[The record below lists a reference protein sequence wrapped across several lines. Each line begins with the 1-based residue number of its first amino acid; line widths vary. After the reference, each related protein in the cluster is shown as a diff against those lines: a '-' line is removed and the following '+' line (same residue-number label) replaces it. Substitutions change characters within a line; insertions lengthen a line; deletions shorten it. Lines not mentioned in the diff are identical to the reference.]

1 MANEDRDTD
10 SELAP
15 TSPTSSTGGF
25 GDLIAGVRSEGRAVG
40 GSIRGAASAF
50 RTGLGDLFGAGA
62 SNDPQAPG
70 PSNNGADGRVILY
83 GSQGNPTTA
92 QRAAGYGFAP
102 QDQQQDQQDRPRP
115 RQQSPQGRPDQ
126 QDQQDQQPQQDQ
138 PQAPAST
145 FDPVGFLKPKPT
157 PDGGQAS
164 STFTNSGKPVGE
176 AKPDPAA
183 GGYVPNRAVARLT
196 REGFGPDQPLKAGGI
211 LGALGLSD
219 VAVGLG
225 NLTNPAAVRDAIDKR
240 NAIYQNAVAADEA
253 ERRSFLQAIGTRVQ
267 AGDWS
272 ALADAARIDPQGY
285 QQLMSAQPMQA
296 GFAGHLPE
304 LKTAAEYMGA
314 VVNGNLDPQRAASSA
329 IAAHPELS
337 AEDQQHI
344 RSIFDMTRAQMASM
358 YPVIK
363 DAIIQGNAYTIAQNK
378 AALQTGGNTWLPA
391 TPDLKASAPSTK
403 VVTSTAAP
411 GVAVNVAGPIMMRP
425 DQQSASIDGRRYLD
439 TSTPWVTK
447 GDEHTGQK
455 WEEMRQQSEGFVN
468 SPEARQVVALDAALR
483 QYPDAGSFNALGANA
498 RTAILGAFG
507 AAGLKTESEV
517 SAVSGIPTKIAAKL
531 VGGVALSPEEF
542 GTLQAMAENRLH
554 QAASTADPARS
565 ALITNLA
572 RQGVSPADAA
582 SFIPDLGR
590 GVYASDAE
598 GKGADATAWD
608 AGQQQ
613 RKKWSKDFAKQYP
626 EGYVEIFNMKG
637 DKPRAAPADPNDL
650 DAFLSSR
657 QQGAATAGGAP
668 AGGAPT
674 GGAPG
679 PQNFAPAGGP
689 GGSPGFAAIDRNM
702 GPAGGVAP
710 IGAASVAPVAA
721 LAQARMPYQQELQDP
736 VVAARLLAITHAEVG
751 GQGPDAQRA
760 FMESVLNRAAAR
772 GQTLAKTLSGS
783 YFPEVTYQRA
793 AAISGNAKKLAAYE
807 PALRDVM
814 AGSNVSN
821 FATGNASGS
830 VGFAGGPR
838 VSSYNGENFGIE
850 GPDAKWSE
858 RMRAATP
865 DTIAAGPSPTVDRK
879 ALPPLRSG
887 LAPGEDQNEQQ
898 RQRNRQAWA
907 RQTAPAASPAPIGA
921 GSTPWGNATADAFAA
936 AGPANMPSSASST
949 PINPENREA
958 ADAFMRSG
966 ANAVTFGQADR
977 LAGFLNR
984 NLGTNSR
991 GGDTVADQVRA
1002 SDEAARTNP
1011 GATAA
1016 GGVAGT
1022 VAQNALLPGSAFAT
1036 GARTIGASAALGALD
1051 VAGQKANRGAD
1062 LTSREALK
1070 DIGLGAAIGAGSG
1083 ALAPVIGRAVGSGV
1097 AGGMAAGAAV
1107 GGLADTASEVAHGQ
1121 YPTLGGAAEHA
1132 LLGAATGGVGG
1143 AAGRV
1148 GARANEARLGLA
1160 PNAERVAASTL
1171 RDADVP
1177 DFRTLERLAAAK
1189 DPGALAAI
1197 EKNGL
1202 SLAVVSQ
1209 AAQAELA
1216 ARGVAS
1222 GTLPP
1227 EAQTLGAVQAATGR
1241 EAPARIMSPGGE
1253 TATTAASDALTGY
1266 GAGLKQRAAAAYAE
1280 LEGRQGATFSTPAS
1294 AIFQAPIAPE
1304 LVGVGEPRL
1313 NNSLRS
1319 PAGPAF
1325 MSSTLADDVRRSLTL
1340 ANYTE
1345 GRFPSVDHAV
1355 KAIDAQIG
1363 REGGATTY
1371 GQIEG
1376 LRSDLSE
1383 VLRDAT
1389 GPEKRFLGKALDA
1402 FDARVEAGIR
1412 SQFPDPVPGPDGRQT
1427 TRGDAIVQQI
1437 RDARLS
1443 HKVAVTAFGDE
1454 KPSRD
1459 LVEAIGT
1466 PRGASTVADTVLET
1480 DPRAVPRFV
1489 AKLAASPDARMSAPE
1504 VVKAIHAKAN
1514 AVFNDP
1520 TAPAELRQAARA
1532 VPDALRTAFVAEHF
1546 APNGEALPPA
1556 ELSKR
1561 MATLESREYAPIR
1574 KALGLDGKAMEELR
1588 TLHLLATSGARVA
1601 DLPADTRARAQKV
1614 LDDFMP
1620 GTNIGQS
1627 SGAEVVAAVVGR
1639 LVSHTP
1645 VVHRLLATLAER
1657 NAAARAATI
1666 ATPASVIA
1674 DANRA
1679 RNADAAGGFGEY
1691 AGRRVAPVLSH
1702 ALVGAMVPQT
1712 SPDTSEPRAPYKPK
1726 RFVPAGGQAA
1736 PSGGAAP
1743 APTYKPKRFVPG
1755 ASPST
1760 PTQ

>member
-1 MANEDRDTD
+1 MATEDRDTESD
-10 SELAP
+10 LAP
-15 TSPTSSTGGF
+15 TSPTSSTSGF

-40 GSIRGAASAF
+40 GSIRNAASAF
-50 RTGLGDLFGAGA
+50 KTGLGDLFGAGG
-62 SNDPQAPG
+62 SGDPQAPG

-83 GSQGNPTTA
+83 GSQGNPTAA

-102 QDQQQDQQDRPRP
+102 QDQQQQQ
-115 RQQSPQGRPDQ
+115 DQ
-126 QDQQDQQPQQDQ
+126 QDQQDQQQ
-138 PQAPAST
+138 QAPAST
-145 FDPVGFLKPKPT
+145 FDPVGAFKPKPT

-164 STFTNSGKPVGE
+164 GTFTNSGKPIGE

-253 ERRSFLQAIGTRVQ
+253 ERKSFLQGIGTRVQ

-296 GFAGHLPE
+296 GFAGHLAE
-304 LKTAAEYMGA
+304 LKTASEYLGK
-314 VVNGNLDPQRAASSA
+314 VLNGNLDPARAASSA

-344 RSIFDMTRAQMASM
+344 RSLFGMTRAQMASM
-358 YPVIK
+358 APVLR

-439 TSTPWVTK
+439 PSAYWVTK

-455 WEEMRQQSEGFVN
+455 WEELRQQAGGFVN
-468 SPEARQVVALDAALR
+468 SPEARQVVALNAALS

-531 VGGVALSPEEF
+531 VGGVALSNEEF

-565 ALITNLA
+565 ALITDLA

-582 SFIPDLGR
+582 SFIPDLGQ
-590 GVYASDAE
+590 GIYASDAE
-598 GKGADATAWD
+598 GKGADAIAWD

-668 AGGAPT
+668 T

-679 PQNFAPAGGP
+679 PQSFAPAGGP
-689 GGSPGFAAIDRNM
+689 GGSPGLAAIDRNM

-736 VVAARLLAITHAEVG
+736 AVAARLLAITHAEVG

-793 AAISGNAKKLAAYE
+793 AAVSGNAKKLAAYE

-850 GPDAKWSE
+850 GSDAKWSE
-858 RMRAATP
+858 RMRATTP

-907 RQTAPAASPAPIGA
+907 RQTAEARRGGDQPAPAASPAPIGA

-958 ADAFMRSG
+958 ADAFVRSG

-991 GGDTVADQVRA
+991 GGNTVEEQVRA
-1002 SDEAARTNP
+1002 SDEAARANP

-1036 GARTIGASAALGALD
+1036 SARTIGASAALGAAD

-1132 LLGAATGGVGG
+1132 LFGAATGGVGG

-1171 RDADVP
+1171 RDADVS

-1253 TATTAASDALTGY
+1253 AATTAASDALTGY

-1304 LVGVGEPRL
+1304 LAGIGEPRL

-1412 SQFPDPVPGPDGRQT
+1412 SQFPDAIAGPDGRPT

-1466 PRGASTVADTVLET
+1466 PRGASTVADTVLEA

-1514 AVFNDP
+1514 AVFNDS

-1620 GTNIGQS
+1620 GTNIGKS
-1627 SGAEVVAAVVGR
+1627 TGAEVVDAVIGR
-1639 LVSHTP
+1639 LVSHAP
-1645 VVHRLLATLAER
+1645 VVHRVLATLAER
-1657 NAAARAATI
+1657 NAAARAATV

-1702 ALVGAMVPQT
+1702 ALVGVMVPQT

-1736 PSGGAAP
+1736 SSGGAAGGAAGAAP
-1743 APTYKPKRFVPG
+1743 APTYKPRHFVPG